1 MTNEQRKAIE
11 LAKEFTRIDFNN
23 PMGWTGY
30 YDTELKELQRAIDTA
45 LSLIKENQEK
55 AENITTNYKNLIADV
70 SMLAKELGLEE
81 DAAIDEIY
89 TAIRILK
96 SKRINVIEQLD
107 CIEKKDRE
115 IEKLEKQSKVIDRQA
130 QKYFEQTIYLNK
142 IIDLM
147 ADFMYKTGT
156 GRKALSCVFRQNDEC
171 NENGCEYCIKRYFA
185 GLVEKE

>member
-147 ADFMYKTGT
+147 ADIFYKRFKAELLLEYGFESKEELKQYFE
-156 GRKALSCVFRQNDEC
+156 RKVE
-171 NENGCEYCIKRYFA
+171 NER
-185 GLVEKE
+185 

>member
-1 MTNEQRKAIE
+1 MTNEQREAIE
-11 LAKEFTRIDFNN
+11 KLEYVNRWYDCNN
-23 PMGWTGY
+23 Y
-30 YDTELKELQRAIDTA
+30 YSRYELDCIDTV
-45 LSLIKENQEK
+45 LSLIKEQQEK

-147 ADFMYKTGT
+147 ADIFYKRFKAELLLEYGFESKEELKQYFE
-156 GRKALSCVFRQNDEC
+156 RKVE
-171 NENGCEYCIKRYFA
+171 NER
-185 GLVEKE
+185 

>member
-96 SKRINVIEQLD
+96 RKRINVIEQLD

-147 ADFMYKTGT
+147 ADIFYKRFKAELLLEYGFESKEELKQYFE
-156 GRKALSCVFRQNDEC
+156 RKVE
-171 NENGCEYCIKRYFA
+171 NER
-185 GLVEKE
+185 

>member
-1 MTNEQRKAIE
+1 MTNEQREAIE
-11 LAKEFTRIDFNN
+11 LVEYIADNT
-23 PMGWTGY
+23 WTTKY
-30 YDTELKELQRAIDTA
+30 IMSSDSKKADA
-45 LSLIKENQEK
+45 VLSLIKEQEK
-55 AENITTNYKNLIADV
+55 QIENTTENYKNLIEDI
-70 SMLAKELGLEE
+70 SMLAKELGLED
-81 DAAIDEIY
+81 DATIDEIY

-147 ADFMYKTGT
+147 ADIFYKRFKAELLLEYGFESKEELKQYFE
-156 GRKALSCVFRQNDEC
+156 RKVE
-171 NENGCEYCIKRYFA
+171 NER
-185 GLVEKE
+185 

>member
-1 MTNEQRKAIE
+1 MTNEQREAIE
-11 LAKEFTRIDFNN
+11 LLEGIRDNT
-23 PMGWTGY
+23 WTTKYIMSSDSKKAG
-30 YDTELKELQRAIDTA
+30 TV
-45 LSLIKENQEK
+45 LSLIKEQQEK

-147 ADFMYKTGT
+147 ADIFYKRFKAELLLEYGFESKEELKQYFE
-156 GRKALSCVFRQNDEC
+156 RKVE
-171 NENGCEYCIKRYFA
+171 NER
-185 GLVEKE
+185 